1 MWGLSSEKICKSII
15 IILKF
20 KTNFVP
26 TCIYNNDDTHAVMY
40 NKVKEICQEIT
51 KVMIEINVILFQF
64 WYQYCGEITKI
75 K

>member
-51 KVMIEINVILFQF
+51 
-64 WYQYCGEITKI
+64 
-75 K
+75 